1 MKPILRGTVLILF
14 AALVWW
20 FAHTDPVSI
29 TIANMK
35 MPPEDQALLSRIKQE
50 AEKKKVAPI
59 DARVDRIWK
68 AIPGLNG
75 WEVDIDK
82 TFSASKK
89 SGKIK
94 WVYRQVPPKVQLDQL
109 GNYPIYRGNE
119 HKKMVALMVNVAWGT
134 EHVPEMLEIFRRENV
149 KATFFLDGSW
159 LKKNPEVARQI
170 LQAGHEIGN
179 HAYSHPLMSQV
190 PRERI
195 ESEIAKTEKLIQEI
209 LGVKSKWF
217 APPAGDFN
225 QQVIDI
231 ASQHRMKT
239 VLWTTDTVD
248 WRKTSTPAI
257 MVQRVEKQ
265 VGPGHLILMHPT
277 DRTVEALPQIIALIK
292 KKGLQLGTVE
302 QVLSSE
308 RLEKIE

>member
-1 MKPILRGTVLILF
+1 MKQILRGAGLILF
-14 AALVWW
+14 AFAVWW

-35 MPPEDQALLSRIKQE
+35 LSPEDQALLSKIKQE
-50 AEKKKVAPI
+50 AQKKRVAPI

-75 WEVDIDK
+75 WEVDIEK
-82 TFSASKK
+82 TFAASKK

-94 WVYRQVPPKVQLDQL
+94 YVYRQVPPKVQLDQL

-119 HKKMVALMVNVAWGT
+119 QKKMVALMVNVAWGT
-134 EHVPEMLEIFRRENV
+134 EHLPKMLEIFQREHV

-159 LKKNPEVARQI
+159 LKKHPDVAKKI

-179 HAYSHPLMSQV
+179 HGYSHPLMSQV
-190 PRERI
+190 APERV
-195 ESEIAKTEKLIQEI
+195 ESEIAKTNQLIQEI
-209 LGVKSKWF
+209 LGVKCKWF

-225 QQVIDI
+225 QRVIDI
-231 ASQHRMKT
+231 ASQHQMNT

-248 WRKTSTPAI
+248 WRKSSTPSI

-265 VGPGHLILMHPT
+265 VGPGHLVLMHPT

-292 KKGLQLGTVE
+292 KKGLQLGTVG